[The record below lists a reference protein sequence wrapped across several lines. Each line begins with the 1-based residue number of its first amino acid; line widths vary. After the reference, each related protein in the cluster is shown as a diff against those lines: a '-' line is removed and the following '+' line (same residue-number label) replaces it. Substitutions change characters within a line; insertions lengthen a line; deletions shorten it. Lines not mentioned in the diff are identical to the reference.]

1 MTNCQGEEKLAYHGE
16 DAFLSMP
23 VAASLRRQGKT
34 EGSFLS
40 WGTF

>member
-1 MTNCQGEEKLAYHGE
+1 MTNCQGEEKLAHHGE

-23 VAASLRRQGKT
+23 VAASLRRQGKA
-34 EGSFLS
+34 EGSLLS